1 MPPNVNTS
9 TIIEQPA
16 AVIAGAPLPDLAD
29 LQVQKALDPHSYRQT
44 DGPSDIVRSAPQFV
58 KSRKINGQ
66 EIKAATEGLG
76 TRSRSLRPQ
85 YLPMEDRLI
94 EPDEKDGKKVIVPTG
109 SLAKVENT
117 SDWSGNYWAHY
128 GPIKPEYELLEGFT
142 LYDVEV
148 YVQQAVRR
156 RTSLMFRNGYS
167 FNGANARLI
176 KYINKR
182 INQIAYVMGITW
194 ASFMREVLTC
204 LALCSNCFLLKI
216 RSDTPGESGGVKN
229 ELNKNRSPIAG
240 YAMIPPHTIFPFV
253 DKGKIVK
260 WRRFYNW
267 GVKPWED
274 YKPEDIIHFKWDR
287 KPGHIFGTPRLLAVR
302 DDIFALRR
310 LEENVEL
317 LFLNFLF
324 PLLHVKVG
332 TDEAPA
338 GYLPGGVSEIQA
350 TRNLIEQMPKEG
362 VFVTDQ
368 RVEVK
373 NTGAQGE
380 SLDPS
385 NLIEHYKKRIFTG
398 LGVSAL
404 DMGEGD
410 TANRSTADNVSQALK
425 DSIKYDLDQF
435 ADQVT
440 MQILR
445 ELFSEANFTLSV
457 QNAIADVKLMFKE
470 IDMDNKIKE
479 ETHATQLYQNN
490 GITHSE
496 YRKRIGEKEL
506 SDEEHQDTHFQ
517 RHVIGLAKAQGDV
530 DIKVAKNSPRPVAGG
545 KKKGGKKGKSGRKT
559 STAKKVTPTKKST
572 ANKMRP
578 ENQHGKN
585 NSPRKARSSSIQ
597 VGLFSHLKDSLEA
610 AQIAGE
616 TIKWNSISARAID
629 NFFARIIAERGS
641 SYTNQV
647 RMQIDRLKAKV
658 GQTTDPDLMFALV
671 QKELSRDC
679 YEGLNVNKLEHSD
692 ETSREPSPEGSAG
705 SSDSE
710 S

>member
-1 MPPNVNTS
+1 V
-9 TIIEQPA
+9 

-29 LQVQKALDPHSYRQT
+29 LQVHKALDPRSYRQLDT
-44 DGPSDIVRSAPQFV
+44 TAGVVHSTPEFV
-58 KSRKINGQ
+58 KSRKINGK
-66 EIKAATEGLG
+66 EINAATEGLG
-76 TRSRSLRPQ
+76 DRSRSLRPA
-85 YLPMEDRLI
+85 YLAMEDRLI
-94 EPDEKDGKKVIVPTG
+94 RADEKDGKKVIVPTG
-109 SLAKVENT
+109 SLAKVENQ

-128 GPIKPEYELLEGFT
+128 GPIKPEYPLLEGFT

-194 ASFMREVLTC
+194 ANFMREVLTC
-204 LALCSNCFLLKI
+204 LALCSNCFLLKL
-216 RSDTPGESGGVKN
+216 RSNVDGESGGVSN
-229 ELNKNRSPIAG
+229 ELNKNRAPIAG
-240 YAMIPPHTIFPFV
+240 FAMIPPHTIFPFV
-253 DKGKIVK
+253 DKGVIVK

-267 GVKPWED
+267 SVKPWDD

-287 KPGHIFGTPRLLAVR
+287 KPGHIFGTPRLQAVR

-332 TDEAPA
+332 TDDAPA
-338 GYLPGGVSEIQA
+338 GYLPGGLSEIHA

-368 RVEVK
+368 RVSVE

-496 YRKRIGEKEL
+496 YRKRIGEKGM

-517 RHVIGLAKAQGDV
+517 RHVVGLAKAQGDV
-530 DIKVAKNSPRPVAGG
+530 DIKVAKNTPRPVAGG
-545 KKKGGKKGKSGRKT
+545 AKKKGGKKGKSGRKT
-559 STAKKVTPTKKST
+559 STAKKATPTKKST

-585 NSPRKARSSSIQ
+585 NSPRKARSSAIQ
-597 VGLFSHLKDSLEA
+597 IGLFSHLKDSVEA

-616 TIKWNSISARAID
+616 TTNWKSISARAID
-629 NFFARIIAERGS
+629 NFFARLIAERGS
-641 SYTNQV
+641 SYTNQL
-647 RMQIDRLKAKV
+647 RMQIDRLKSKV

-671 QKELSRDC
+671 EKELSRDC
-679 YEGLNVNKLEHSD
+679 YEGLNVNELEHSD
-692 ETSREPSPEGSAG
+692 EASRESRPEGSPG
-705 SSDSE
+705 TSDRE